1 MDAARHY
8 ATAITLLRG
17 ADAGPAVDPAT
28 LVGMDVPSLVEL
40 NDVRRLCCPLH
51 CAAKKCIL
59 PLQLLLKGTEV
70 GSWVGTFMP
79 DRCVHHHALWM
90 DGYVGIVGC
99 WPQRSF
105 SAR

>member
-40 NDVRRLCCPLH
+40 NDVRRLCCPSH
-51 CAAKKCIL
+51 CAVQTPIGTLLPECTANGMLGWHLHARWTCITMVFGWINRL
-59 PLQLLLKGTEV
+59 AWWDAGRAGLFL
-70 GSWVGTFMP
+70 
-79 DRCVHHHALWM
+79 
-90 DGYVGIVGC
+90 
-99 WPQRSF
+99 
-105 SAR
+105 AR